1 MTDDVNKTDVGFSC
15 RQAVPNDWEFVQYLL
30 LEICKL
36 HASFRPDIF
45 RDGGLKY
52 DAESFAALTACPD
65 TPVFIC
71 ENSHGDRVGYIF
83 LCLRTV
89 VEDILRR
96 AAKVLYIDDLCVSEP
111 FRRSGAGSFMISF
124 AEGYAAR
131 SGCDRVELNCWCA
144 NNRAMRFYEAVGYKP
159 QRTIM
164 EKKLNGEV

>member
-89 VEDILRR
+89 STQRCGEFYGLVCRR
-96 AAKVLYIDDLCVSEP
+96 ICRKIRV
-111 FRRSGAGSFMISF
+111 RSC
-124 AEGYAAR
+124 R
-131 SGCDRVELNCWCA
+131 TELLV
-144 NNRAMRFYEAVGYKP
+144 R
-159 QRTIM
+159 
-164 EKKLNGEV
+164 